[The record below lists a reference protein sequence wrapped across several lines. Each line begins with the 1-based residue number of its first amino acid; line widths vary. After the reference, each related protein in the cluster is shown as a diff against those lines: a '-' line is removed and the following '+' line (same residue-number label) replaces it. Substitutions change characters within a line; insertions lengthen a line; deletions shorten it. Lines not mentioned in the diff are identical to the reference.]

1 MNSSQREQLRRLA
14 DHLTQRRPVILRA
27 WRQSIETDPELTTA
41 SSISRTQFYDH
52 IPQLLDAFADL
63 LCAEDSFDKKQAAAE
78 QKKSAGEHGL
88 HRWQQGYNQSQTM
101 REWAHLHICLLDE
114 LEQYAVADPSTA
126 SGVVHFATRALA
138 RLCGDGVCESAARYA
153 RLQQV
158 EAAGRLR
165 DLEQALQ
172 QLRAGDQ
179 ERAERWRE
187 AAHDLRATVHVVTTA
202 AAVLNREGV
211 AEPARVR
218 MSETLQRGTTSLH
231 ALLGDLMDLA
241 RLEAGHEQRR
251 LMSFDTAQMLK
262 GLCDQMRPLA
272 AERNLFLLTEGISPL
287 PVEGDQVKVQRIA
300 QNLVTNALN
309 ATSRG
314 GVRVTWAER
323 AVGGREQWMLCVQDT
338 GPGLDAGTVAPLQRA
353 LKRATEEAQQ
363 VEEQAAPSDQR
374 ESENLDP
381 APTLLSGSP
390 QKSSRDLGG
399 EGIGLSIVK
408 RLCELL
414 DASLELETSPGA
426 GTTFRVIFPRHYQ
439 NPPAGEKTSRDIA
452 GQ

>member
-1 MNSSQREQLRRLA
+1 MTSPNREQLRHLA
-14 DHLTQRRPVILRA
+14 DHLTHRRPRILRA
-27 WRQSIETDPELTTA
+27 WYELVDADPELTTA

-63 LCAEDSFDKKQAAAE
+63 LCAEDFLEKKEASAE
-78 QKKSAGEHGL
+78 QKKNAEEHGL

-114 LEQYAVADPSTA
+114 LEQYAAAHPSDSA
-126 SGVVHFATRALA
+126 AVMHLARRALV

-165 DLEQALQ
+165 DLEQAVQDLQ
-172 QLRAGDQ
+172 AVDR

-187 AAHDLRATVHVVTTA
+187 AAHDLRSTVHVVTTA
-202 AAVLNREGV
+202 AAVLNQEGV

-218 MSETLQRGTTSLH
+218 MSQALRRGTTSLH
-231 ALLGDLMDLA
+231 ELLADLMDLA
-241 RLEAGHEQRR
+241 RLESGQERR
-251 LMSFDTAQMLK
+251 KLTCFDAAQMLNSF
-262 GLCDQMRPLA
+262 CEPLRVVA
-272 AERNLFLLTEGISPL
+272 AERNLFFQTEGVTPL
-287 PVEGDQVKVQRIA
+287 PVEGDPVKMQRIA
-300 QNLVTNALN
+300 QNLITNALK
-309 ATSRG
+309 ATSKG

-323 AVGGREQWMLCVQDT
+323 AVGEREQWILCVQDT
-338 GPGLDAGTVAPLQRA
+338 GPGLNAGTGAPLQRA
-353 LKRATEEAQQ
+353 LKRATDESQQ
-363 VEEQAAPSDQR
+363 VEEQASPIDGV
-374 ESENLDP
+374 ESEKLDA
-381 APTLLSGSP
+381 APTLTSRSP
-390 QKSSRDLGG
+390 QESARDLGG

-426 GTTFRVIFPRHYQ
+426 GTTFRVIFPRQYQ
-439 NPPAGEKTSRDIA
+439 HPPTGEDATVDITD
-452 GQ
+452 Q

>member
-1 MNSSQREQLRRLA
+1 MNSPDREQLRHLA
-14 DHLTQRRPVILRA
+14 DHLTQRRPLILRA
-27 WRQSIETDPELTTA
+27 WHQLVDADPELTTA

-63 LCAEDSFDKKQAAAE
+63 LCAEDVVEKKQANAE
-78 QKKSAGEHGL
+78 QKKSAAEHGL
-88 HRWQQGYNQSQTM
+88 HRWQQGYNQWQTM

-114 LEQYAVADPSTA
+114 LELYAVAQPSSAA
-126 SGVVHFATRALA
+126 SVMHLARRALA
-138 RLCGDGVCESAARYA
+138 RLCGNGVCESAARYA

-165 DLEQALQ
+165 DLEQAVQHLQ
-172 QLRAGDQ
+172 AVDR

-187 AAHDLRATVHVVTTA
+187 AAHDLRSTVHVVTTA
-202 AAVLNREGV
+202 AAVLNQEGV

-218 MSETLQRGTTSLH
+218 MSQTLHRGTASLH
-231 ALLGDLMDLA
+231 ALLADLMDLA
-241 RLEAGHEQRR
+241 RLEAGQERR
-251 LMSFDTAQMLK
+251 KLVHFDAAQMLK
-262 GLCDQMRPLA
+262 AFCEPLRAVA
-272 AERNLFLLTEGISPL
+272 AERNLFLQTEGTAAL
-287 PVEGDQVKVQRIA
+287 PVEGDPVKVQRIV
-300 QNLVTNALN
+300 QNLLWNALN

-314 GVRVTWAER
+314 GVRVTWGER
-323 AVGGREQWMLCVQDT
+323 SVGEREQWVLCVQDT
-338 GPGLDAGTVAPLQRA
+338 GPGLDADTAAPLQRA

-363 VEEQAAPSDQR
+363 VEEQAGPLDKR

-381 APTLLSGSP
+381 APTLTSRSP
-390 QKSSRDLGG
+390 NESSRDLGG

-426 GTTFRVIFPRHYQ
+426 GTTFRVIFPRQYQ
-439 NPPAGEKTSRDIA
+439 NPPTGEKPSADTT
-452 GQ
+452 GH